1 MRRYSNDKDINQEVR
16 MLIKSGWK
24 IKNGSKHARVIS
36 PTGYHL
42 TVPSTPSDRRAWL
55 NFSRD
60 IRHIINKQGILNA
73 C

>member
-1 MRRYSNDKDINQEVR
+1 MRRYSNDKNINQEVR

-24 IKNGSKHARVIS
+24 VKSGSKHAKVIS
-36 PTGYHL
+36 PAGYYL
-42 TVPSTPSDRRAWL
+42 TVPSTPRDRRAWL

-60 IRHIINKQGILNA
+60 IRQINNKQVMLHA

>member
-1 MRRYSNDKDINQEVR
+1 

-24 IKNGSKHARVIS
+24 VKNGSKHARVIS
-36 PTGYHL
+36 PVGYHL

-60 IRHIINKQGILNA
+60 IRQINNKQGMLHA